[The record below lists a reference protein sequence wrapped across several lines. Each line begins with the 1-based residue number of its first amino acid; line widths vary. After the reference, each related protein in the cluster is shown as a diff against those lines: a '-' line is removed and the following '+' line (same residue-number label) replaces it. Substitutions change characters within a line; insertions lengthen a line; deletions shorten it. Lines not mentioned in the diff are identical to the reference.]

1 MLNDRLMRPIHV
13 AFMMLPCLACD
24 KDDKAKELEQKVSG
38 SSTTTVTTS
47 SAPRT
52 PVDAAAAPP
61 ASVVMPERPIP
72 KGQTMVGMGA
82 PEEVQMKAITYM
94 AAMRSPHPGDAN
106 ADPTYAADLQNKL
119 KPINL
124 GLDKGPDKAKWNR
137 VDVVANGREINL
149 LMSQGCDPETP
160 KRAVVNG
167 AGVQLATLVQ
177 HGVLVIKCNDTKVQC
192 LQSTRDAEDVLC
204 TTGIRHK

>member
-1 MLNDRLMRPIHV
+1 MRPLLVTLMVLSISG
-13 AFMMLPCLACD
+13 CD
-24 KDDKAKELEQKVSG
+24 KDEKSKELEQKVAG
-38 SSTTTVTTS
+38 SATATVTTA
-47 SAPRT
+47 SAPR
-52 PVDAAAAPP
+52 PAVDAAAAPT
-61 ASVVMPERPIP
+61 ASIAMPERPIP
-72 KGQTMVGMGA
+72 KGQTMVSMGA

-94 AAMRSPHPGDAN
+94 AAMRSPRPGDPN
-106 ADPTYAADLQNKL
+106 ADPAYAADLQAKL

-149 LMSQGCDPETP
+149 LMSQGCDADTP

-167 AGVQLATLVQ
+167 AGIQLATLVQ
-177 HGVLVIKCNDTKVQC
+177 HGVLVIKCNDVKVQC
-192 LQSTRDAEDVLC
+192 LQSTRDADDVLC

>member
-1 MLNDRLMRPIHV
+1 MRRFLV
-13 AFMMLPCLACD
+13 TVMMLSSLACD
-24 KDDKAKELEQKVSG
+24 KDEKAKELAQNVAG
-38 SSTTTVTTS
+38 DASTTTTTTS
-47 SAPRT
+47 STPRAA
-52 PVDAAAAPP
+52 VDAAASPP
-61 ASVVMPERPIP
+61 ASVAMPDRPIP

-94 AAMRSPHPGDAN
+94 AAMRSPRPGDAN
-106 ADPTYAADLQNKL
+106 ADPTYAADLVAKL
-119 KPINL
+119 KPVIL

-149 LMSQGCDPETP
+149 LMSQGCDEGTP

-167 AGVQLATLVQ
+167 AGIQLSTLLQ
-177 HGVLVIKCNDTKVQC
+177 HGVLVIKCNDTKIQC
-192 LQSTRDAEDVLC
+192 LQSTRDPDDVLC

>member
-1 MLNDRLMRPIHV
+1 MRRIRV
-13 AFMMLPCLACD
+13 ALALMMLSCFACD
-24 KDDKAKELEQKVSG
+24 KDDKAKELEQKVAG
-38 SSTTTVTTS
+38 SATTTVTTS

-52 PVDAAAAPP
+52 PVDAAAAPT
-61 ASVVMPERPIP
+61 ASVRMPERPIP
-72 KGQTMVGMGA
+72 KDQTMVGMGA

-94 AAMRSPHPGDAN
+94 AAMRSPRPGDPN
-106 ADPTYAADLQNKL
+106 ADPTYAADLQTKL
-119 KPINL
+119 KPILL

-192 LQSTRDAEDVLC
+192 LQSTRDPDDVLC

>member
-1 MLNDRLMRPIHV
+1 MRPIHV
-13 AFMMLPCLACD
+13 ALMMLSCLACD
-24 KDDKAKELEQKVSG
+24 KDDKAKELEQKVAG
-38 SSTTTVTTS
+38 SAKATTTS
-47 SAPRT
+47 SAPR
-52 PVDAAAAPP
+52 PVVDAAATPP
-61 ASVVMPERPIP
+61 ASVAMPERPIP

-82 PEEVQMKAITYM
+82 PEETQMKAITYM
-94 AAMRSPHPGDAN
+94 AAMRSPRPGDPN
-106 ADPTYAADLQNKL
+106 ADPTYAADLQIKL
-119 KPINL
+119 KPILL

-167 AGVQLATLVQ
+167 AGIQLATLVQ

-192 LQSTRDAEDVLC
+192 LQSTRDPEDVLC

>member
-1 MLNDRLMRPIHV
+1 MRSLLV
-13 AFMMLPCLACD
+13 TLMMLSLLACD
-24 KDDKAKELEQKVSG
+24 KDEKAKELAQNVAG
-38 SSTTTVTTS
+38 DGGGMPVPTS

-52 PVDAAAAPP
+52 PVDAAAAPV
-61 ASVVMPERPIP
+61 AMPERPIP

-106 ADPTYAADLQNKL
+106 ADPAYAADLQTKL
-119 KPINL
+119 KPILL
-124 GLDKGPDKAKWNR
+124 GIDKGSDKPKWNR
-137 VDVVANGREINL
+137 VDVMANGREIDL
-149 LMSQGCDPETP
+149 MMSQGCDEGTP

-167 AGVQLATLVQ
+167 AGIQLATLLQ
-177 HGVLVIKCNDTKVQC
+177 HGVLVIKCNDVKIQC
-192 LQSTRDAEDVLC
+192 LQSTRDADDVLC

>member
-1 MLNDRLMRPIHV
+1 MRPLLV
-13 AFMMLPCLACD
+13 TLMMLPCLACD
-24 KDDKAKELEQKVSG
+24 KDDKAKELEQKVAG
-38 SSTTTVTTS
+38 SATTAAATTS
-47 SAPRT
+47 AP
-52 PVDAAAAPP
+52 PPAAVDAAAAPT
-61 ASVVMPERPIP
+61 ASVKMPDRPIP

-82 PEEVQMKAITYM
+82 PEETQMKAITYM

-106 ADPTYAADLQNKL
+106 ADPTYAADLQTKL
-119 KPINL
+119 KPILL

-137 VDVVANGREINL
+137 VDVLANGREINL

-177 HGVLVIKCNDTKVQC
+177 HGVLVIKCNDTKIQC
-192 LQSTRDAEDVLC
+192 LQSTRDADDVLC